1 MAFHIV
7 YNSFEPKG
15 RDYIGKRSTDNP
27 YDDYLGS
34 FSDPTFQPE
43 HKIALAYATSLE
55 GAIWLEMMFQRVF
68 NVVEDPQFAN
78 RSVQTSTKFQY
89 DPTGLVRSPETR
101 AKIAEGLR
109 GKPKSEEHKQKLK
122 KPKSPTHRANLAKSR
137 QGMKLSPQHCE
148 AIRAGNTGKRR
159 TLEQRQKIS
168 EALTGVNTWAK
179 NRHWYHNDIG
189 ETRMCYE
196 APGPEWKPGRKP

>member
-7 YNSFEPKG
+7 YNSFEPRG

-43 HKIALAYATSLE
+43 HKIALAYATSPE

-68 NVVEDPQFAN
+68 NVVEDSQFAN

-109 GKPKSEEHKQKLK
+109 GKPKSEEAKKK
-122 KPKSPTHRANLAKSR
+122 MRKPKSPSHGANVSKSR

-148 AIRAGNTGKRR
+148 AIRAGNTGKKR
-159 TLEQRQKIS
+159 TPEQRKRIS
-168 EALTGVNTWAK
+168 EALTGVNTWVAGTK
-179 NRHWYHNDIG
+179 WFHNNNG
-189 ETRMCYE
+189 ETRRFSE
-196 APGPEWKPGRKP
+196 PPGPEWKPGRKP